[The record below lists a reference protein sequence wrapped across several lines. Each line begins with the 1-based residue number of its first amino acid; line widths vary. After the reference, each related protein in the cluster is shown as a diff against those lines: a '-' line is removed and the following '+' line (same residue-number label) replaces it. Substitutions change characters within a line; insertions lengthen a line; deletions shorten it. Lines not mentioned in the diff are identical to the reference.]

1 MSLLDNVI
9 SAATSAMSGSGEQG
23 KAVELVTQ
31 LVQQNGGNVGDLLSK
46 LQQGGLGDALQ
57 SWIGT
62 GSNASV
68 DAAQIQNAL
77 GSNLSEAAAKV
88 GLDTSSAG
96 NLLAQYLPNIN
107 NAITPNGNAADAN
120 GFGLDDIA
128 RIVMQKFLK

>member
-31 LVQQNGGNVGDLLSK
+31 LVQQNGGNMGDLLSK

-68 DAAQIQNAL
+68 DASQIQNAL

-96 NLLAQYLPNIN
+96 NLLAQYLPNII

-128 RIVMQKFLK
+128 RIVMQNFLK

>member
-68 DAAQIQNAL
+68 DASQIQIAL
-77 GSNLSEAAAKV
+77 GGSLADAAAKV

-96 NLLAQYLPNIN
+96 NLLAQYLPNII

-120 GFGLDDIA
+120 GFGVDDIA

>member
-9 SAATSAMSGSGEQG
+9 SAATSAISGNSEQG
-23 KAVELVTQ
+23 KAMELVTQ
-31 LVQQNGGNVGDLLSK
+31 LIQQNGGNAGELLGK

-68 DAAQIQNAL
+68 DASQIQNAL
-77 GSNLSEAAAKV
+77 GGSLADAAAKV
-88 GLDTSSAG
+88 GLDASSAG
-96 NLLAQYLPNIN
+96 NLLAQYLPNII

-128 RIVMQKFLK
+128 RIVMQNFLK

>member
-46 LQQGGLGDALQ
+46 LQQGGLCDALQ

-68 DAAQIQNAL
+68 DASQIQNAL

-96 NLLAQYLPNIN
+96 NLLAQYLPNII

-128 RIVMQKFLK
+128 RIVMQNFLK

>member
-62 GSNASV
+62 GSNA
-68 DAAQIQNAL
+68 L
-77 GSNLSEAAAKV
+77 GGSLADAAAKV

-96 NLLAQYLPNIN
+96 NLLAQYLPNIIH
-107 NAITPNGNAADAN
+107 ALTPNGNAADAD

>member
-9 SAATSAMSGSGEQG
+9 SAATSAISGNSEQG
-23 KAVELVTQ
+23 KTMELVTQ
-31 LVQQNGGNVGDLLSK
+31 LIQQNGGNAGELLDK

-68 DAAQIQNAL
+68 DASQIQNAL

-88 GLDTSSAG
+88 GLDASSAG
-96 NLLAQYLPNIN
+96 NLLAQYLPNII

-128 RIVMQKFLK
+128 RIVMQNFLK

>member
-31 LVQQNGGNVGDLLSK
+31 LVQQNGGNMGDLLSK

-77 GSNLSEAAAKV
+77 GGSLSNAAAKV

-96 NLLAQYLPNIN
+96 NLLAQYLPNII

-128 RIVMQKFLK
+128 RIVMQNFLK

>member
-31 LVQQNGGNVGDLLSK
+31 LVQQNGGTVGDLLSK

-68 DAAQIQNAL
+68 DASQIQNAL
-77 GSNLSEAAAKV
+77 GGGLADAAAKV
-88 GLDTSSAG
+88 GLDASSAG
-96 NLLAQYLPNIN
+96 NLLAQYLPNIIH
-107 NAITPNGNAADAN
+107 ALTPNGNAADAN

>member
-9 SAATSAMSGSGEQG
+9 SAATSAMSGGEQG

-68 DAAQIQNAL
+68 DASQIQNAL
-77 GSNLSEAAAKV
+77 GGSLADAAAKV

-96 NLLAQYLPNIN
+96 NLLAQYLPHIIH
-107 NAITPNGNAADAN
+107 ALTPNGNAADAD

>member
-9 SAATSAMSGSGEQG
+9 SAATSAMSGGEQG

-68 DAAQIQNAL
+68 DASQIQNAL
-77 GSNLSEAAAKV
+77 GGSLADAAAKV

-96 NLLAQYLPNIN
+96 NLLAQYLPNIIH
-107 NAITPNGNAADAN
+107 ALTPNGNAADAD

>member
-9 SAATSAMSGSGEQG
+9 SAATSAMSGGEQG

-77 GSNLSEAAAKV
+77 GGSLSNAAAKV
-88 GLDTSSAG
+88 GLDTGSAS
-96 NLLAQYLPNIN
+96 NLLAQYLPNII

>member
-9 SAATSAMSGSGEQG
+9 NAATSAISGNGEQSQ
-23 KAVELVTQ
+23 AMQ
-31 LVQQNGGNVGDLLSK
+31 LVSQLIQQNGGNVGDLLGK

-77 GSNLSEAAAKV
+77 GGSAAAKV
-88 GLDTSSAG
+88 GLDTGSAS
-96 NLLAQYLPNIN
+96 NLLAQYLPNII
-107 NAITPNGNAADAN
+107 NAITPNGNAADAD

-128 RIVMQKFLK
+128 RIVMQNFLK

>member
-68 DAAQIQNAL
+68 DASQIQNAL

-96 NLLAQYLPNIN
+96 NLLAQYLPNII
-107 NAITPNGNAADAN
+107 NAITPNGNAADAD

-128 RIVMQKFLK
+128 RIVMQNFLK

>member
-9 SAATSAMSGSGEQG
+9 SAATSAISGNSEQG
-23 KAVELVTQ
+23 KAMELVTQ
-31 LVQQNGGNVGDLLSK
+31 LIQQNGGNAGELLGK

-68 DAAQIQNAL
+68 DASQIQNAL

-96 NLLAQYLPNIN
+96 NLLAQYS
-107 NAITPNGNAADAN
+107 
-120 GFGLDDIA
+120 
-128 RIVMQKFLK
+128 QLKTK

>member
-9 SAATSAMSGSGEQG
+9 NAATSAISGNSEQNQ
-23 KAVELVTQ
+23 AVQLVSQ
-31 LVQQNGGNVGDLLSK
+31 LVQQNGGNVGELLGK

-68 DAAQIQNAL
+68 DASQIQNAL
-77 GSNLSEAAAKV
+77 GSNLTEAAAKV
-88 GLDTSSAG
+88 GLDASSAS
-96 NLLAQYLPNIN
+96 NLLAKYLPNII
-107 NAITPNGNAADAN
+107 NAITPNGSAADAN

-128 RIVMQKFLK
+128 RIVMQNFLK

>member
-9 SAATSAMSGSGEQG
+9 SAATSALGGNGEQNQ
-23 KAVELVTQ
+23 AVQLVSQ
-31 LVQQNGGNVGDLLSK
+31 LVQQNGGNAGELLGK

-68 DAAQIQNAL
+68 DASQIQNAL

-88 GLDTSSAG
+88 GLDTGSASK
-96 NLLAQYLPNIN
+96 LLAQYLPNII

-128 RIVMQKFLK
+128 RIVMQNFLK

>member
-68 DAAQIQNAL
+68 DASQIQNAL
-77 GSNLSEAAAKV
+77 GGSLADAAAKV
-88 GLDTSSAG
+88 GLDTGGAS
-96 NLLAQYLPNIN
+96 NLLAQYLPNII
-107 NAITPNGNAADAN
+107 NAITPNGNAADAD

-128 RIVMQKFLK
+128 RIVMQNFLK